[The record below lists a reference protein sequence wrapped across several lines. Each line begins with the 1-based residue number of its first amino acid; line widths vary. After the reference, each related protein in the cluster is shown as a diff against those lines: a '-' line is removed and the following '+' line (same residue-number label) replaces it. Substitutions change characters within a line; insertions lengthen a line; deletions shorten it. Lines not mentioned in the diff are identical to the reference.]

1 MTENL
6 QIIQTKLVHLERM
19 QANLR
24 YSVSQVAKILP
35 LQDWTLLTPDHHE
48 SLAAFRVRFSEF
60 QEHIGK
66 TMRAVAVEEEQDV
79 ERFGAVLAFM
89 ERLEVLTPWR
99 TGRLS
104 ANCTMPSTTTTP
116 MTAFAWPNSL
126 TCSWQRC
133 LCCSATSVDSRSFVQ
148 ETTVFNPA
156 RYAPRLHNAA
166 GIGGQTAYQKGLL

>member
-19 QANLR
+19 EAYLR
-24 YSVSQVAKILP
+24 YSLSQVAKIL
-35 LQDWTLLTPDHHE
+35 LSQDWTLLTPDQHE

-89 ERLEVLTPWR
+89 ERLKVLDTAEHWKAIR
-99 TGRLS
+99 ELRNAVNHDYADDSIRLAEFFDLLMVES
-104 ANCTMPSTTTTP
+104 PVL
-116 MTAFAWPNSL
+116 FGYL
-126 TCSWQRC
+126 
-133 LCCSATSVDSRSFVQ
+133 SRLKEFCAKNY
-148 ETTVFNPA
+148 F
-156 RYAPRLHNAA
+156 
-166 GIGGQTAYQKGLL
+166 I

>member
-35 LQDWTLLTPDHHE
+35 LQDWTLLTPDQHE

-79 ERFGAVLAFM
+79 ERFCAVLAFM
-89 ERLEVLTPWR
+89 ERLEVL
-99 TGRLS
+99 
-104 ANCTMPSTTTTP
+104 
-116 MTAFAWPNSL
+116 
-126 TCSWQRC
+126 
-133 LCCSATSVDSRSFVQ
+133 D
-148 ETTVFNPA
+148 TVA
-156 RYAPRLHNAA
+156 HWKAIRELHNAVNHDYA
-166 GIGGQTAYQKGLL
+166 DDSIRLAEFFDLLMAEVPVLFGYLSRLKEFCARNYFI

>member
-19 QANLR
+19 QAYLG
-24 YSVSQVAKILP
+24 YSLSQVAKILP
-35 LQDWTLLTPDHHE
+35 LQDWTLLTPDQHE

-89 ERLEVLTPWR
+89 ERLEVLDSAARWKAIRELRNAVNHEYDDDSARLAEFFDQLATETPVLF
-99 TGRLS
+99 GYLKRLKEFC
-104 ANCTMPSTTTTP
+104 AKH
-116 MTAFAWPNSL
+116 
-126 TCSWQRC
+126 
-133 LCCSATSVDSRSFVQ
+133 
-148 ETTVFNPA
+148 
-156 RYAPRLHNAA
+156 Y
-166 GIGGQTAYQKGLL
+166 GI

>member
-6 QIIQTKLVHLERM
+6 QIIHTKLVHLERM
-19 QANLR
+19 QAYLR
-24 YSVSQVAKILP
+24 YSLSQVAKILP

-89 ERLEVLTPWR
+89 ERLEVLDTVAHWKAIR
-99 TGRLS
+99 ELRNAVNHDYADDSIRLAEFFDLLMAEVPVLFGYLS
-104 ANCTMPSTTTTP
+104 RLKDFCANSY
-116 MTAFAWPNSL
+116 F
-126 TCSWQRC
+126 
-133 LCCSATSVDSRSFVQ
+133 
-148 ETTVFNPA
+148 
-156 RYAPRLHNAA
+156 
-166 GIGGQTAYQKGLL
+166 I

>member
-35 LQDWTLLTPDHHE
+35 LQDWTLLTPDQHE

-89 ERLEVLTPWR
+89 ERLEVL
-99 TGRLS
+99 
-104 ANCTMPSTTTTP
+104 
-116 MTAFAWPNSL
+116 
-126 TCSWQRC
+126 
-133 LCCSATSVDSRSFVQ
+133 D
-148 ETTVFNPA
+148 TVA
-156 RYAPRLHNAA
+156 HWKAIRGLHNAVNHDYA
-166 GIGGQTAYQKGLL
+166 DDSIRLAEFFDLLMAEVPVLFGYLSRLKEFCARNYFI

>member
-35 LQDWTLLTPDHHE
+35 LQDWTLLTPDQHE

-66 TMRAVAVEEEQDV
+66 TMRAVAVEEEQDL
-79 ERFGAVLAFM
+79 ERFCAVLAFM
-89 ERLEVLTPWR
+89 ERLEVL
-99 TGRLS
+99 
-104 ANCTMPSTTTTP
+104 
-116 MTAFAWPNSL
+116 
-126 TCSWQRC
+126 
-133 LCCSATSVDSRSFVQ
+133 D
-148 ETTVFNPA
+148 TVA
-156 RYAPRLHNAA
+156 HWKAIRELHNAVNHDYA
-166 GIGGQTAYQKGLL
+166 DDSIRLAEFFDLLMAEVPVLFGYLSRLKEFCARNYFI

>member
-66 TMRAVAVEEEQDV
+66 TMRAVAVEVEQDV

-89 ERLEVLTPWR
+89 ERLEVL
-99 TGRLS
+99 
-104 ANCTMPSTTTTP
+104 
-116 MTAFAWPNSL
+116 
-126 TCSWQRC
+126 
-133 LCCSATSVDSRSFVQ
+133 D
-148 ETTVFNPA
+148 TVA
-156 RYAPRLHNAA
+156 HWKAIRELHNAVNHDYA
-166 GIGGQTAYQKGLL
+166 DDSIRLAEFFDLLMAEVPVLFGYLSRLKDFCANSYFF

>member
-89 ERLEVLTPWR
+89 ERLEVL
-99 TGRLS
+99 
-104 ANCTMPSTTTTP
+104 
-116 MTAFAWPNSL
+116 
-126 TCSWQRC
+126 
-133 LCCSATSVDSRSFVQ
+133 D
-148 ETTVFNPA
+148 TVA
-156 RYAPRLHNAA
+156 HWKAIRELHNAVNHDYA
-166 GIGGQTAYQKGLL
+166 DDSIRLAEFFDLLMAEVPVLFGYLSRLKEFCARNYFI

>member
-89 ERLEVLTPWR
+89 ERLEVL
-99 TGRLS
+99 
-104 ANCTMPSTTTTP
+104 
-116 MTAFAWPNSL
+116 
-126 TCSWQRC
+126 
-133 LCCSATSVDSRSFVQ
+133 D
-148 ETTVFNPA
+148 TVA
-156 RYAPRLHNAA
+156 HWKAIRELHNAVNHDYA
-166 GIGGQTAYQKGLL
+166 DDSIRLAEFFDLLMAEVPVLFGYLSRLKEFCARNYCI

>member
-35 LQDWTLLTPDHHE
+35 LQDWTLLTPDQHE

-89 ERLEVLTPWR
+89 ERLEVLDTVAHWKAIR
-99 TGRLS
+99 ELRNAVNHDYADDSIRLAEFFDLLMAEVPVLFGYLS
-104 ANCTMPSTTTTP
+104 RLKDFCANSY
-116 MTAFAWPNSL
+116 F
-126 TCSWQRC
+126 
-133 LCCSATSVDSRSFVQ
+133 
-148 ETTVFNPA
+148 
-156 RYAPRLHNAA
+156 
-166 GIGGQTAYQKGLL
+166 I